1 MSDMYI
7 KGVSSQAFSK
17 IKYNQPRINKVG
29 GKSISLTNPANTN
42 DKQLNVL
49 TPMMLT
55 WGVNE
60 NTDDTTGKKS
70 YDMSLQFP
78 SEDYASD
85 DTTAF
90 LQNLK
95 FLEDKIKTDAIENSK
110 DWLNKTKVSPEVI
123 EALWTP
129 MLKYPKDKTTGEL
142 DYTRSPTLRIK
153 LPYWDNNFNIEL
165 YDVARTKIFP
175 DESNDSLMPSEVIS
189 KGSKVALIIQCGGI
203 WIANGRFGVTWK
215 LIQGVIQMKKS
226 IQGAC
231 RFPDEMLK
239 SMASTITT
247 DESDSP
253 KKHST
258 IIEDS
263 DGEPESSAPVEQP
276 SSDDVEE
283 VKEDDESGKKKKK
296 KSSKNKD

>member
-1 MSDMYI
+1 MSDMYL
-7 KGVSSQAFSK
+7 KGITSEAFSK
-17 IKYNQPRINKVG
+17 VKYNQPRINKVG

-60 NTDDTTGKKS
+60 NTDETTGKKS

-85 DTTAF
+85 DTSAF
-90 LQNLK
+90 LENLK
-95 FLEDKIKTDAIENSK
+95 FLEEKIKNDAIENSK
-110 DWLNKTKVSPEVI
+110 DWLNKTKVSSEVI
-123 EALWTP
+123 DALWTP

-142 DYTRSPTLRIK
+142 DYSRSPTLRIK

-175 DESNDSLMPSEVIS
+175 DSSNDSLMPSEVIS

-203 WIANGRFGVTWK
+203 WIANGRFGVTWR

-239 SMASTITT
+239 SMSSMMSPT
-247 DESDSP
+247 EEQESP
-253 KKHST
+253 KKNQT
-258 IIEDS
+258 MIENS
-263 DGEPESSAPVEQP
+263 DDEQP
-276 SSDDVEE
+276 NHEPTPSDEVEE
-283 VKEDDESGKKKKK
+283 VKEDDDSGKKKKK
-296 KSSKNKD
+296 KTKTKE

>member
-1 MSDMYI
+1 MYL
-7 KGVSSQAFSK
+7 KGITPEAFSK
-17 IKYNQPRINKVG
+17 VKYNQPRINKVG

-60 NTDDTTGKKS
+60 NTDEATGKKS

-85 DTTAF
+85 DTSAF
-90 LQNLK
+90 LANLK
-95 FLEDKIKTDAIENSK
+95 FLEEKIKNDAIENSK
-110 DWLNKTKVSPEVI
+110 DWLNKTKVSSEVI
-123 EALWTP
+123 DALWTP

-142 DYTRSPTLRIK
+142 DYSRSPTLRIK

-239 SMASTITT
+239 SMSSMMSPT
-247 DESDSP
+247 EEQESP
-253 KKHST
+253 KKNQT
-258 IIEDS
+258 MIENS
-263 DGEPESSAPVEQP
+263 DDEQP
-276 SSDDVEE
+276 NHEPTPSDEVEE
-283 VKEDDESGKKKKK
+283 VKEDDDSGKKKKK
-296 KSSKNKD
+296 KTKTKE

>member
-1 MSDMYI
+1 MYL
-7 KGVSSQAFSK
+7 KGITPEAFSK
-17 IKYNQPRINKVG
+17 VKYNQPRINKVG

-60 NTDDTTGKKS
+60 NTDEATGKKS

-78 SEDYASD
+78 SEDYATD
-85 DTTAF
+85 ETTAF
-90 LQNLK
+90 LENLK
-95 FLEDKIKTDAIENSK
+95 FLEEKIKNDAIENSK
-110 DWLNKTKVSPEVI
+110 DWLNKTKVSSEVI
-123 EALWTP
+123 DALWTP
-129 MLKYPKDKTTGEL
+129 MLKYPKDKNTGEL
-142 DYTRSPTLRIK
+142 DYSRSPTLRIK

-239 SMASTITT
+239 SMSSMMSPT
-247 DESDSP
+247 EEQESP
-253 KKHST
+253 KKNQT
-258 IIEDS
+258 MIENS
-263 DGEPESSAPVEQP
+263 DDEQP
-276 SSDDVEE
+276 NHEPAPSDEVEE
-283 VKEDDESGKKKKK
+283 VKEDDDSGKKKKK
-296 KSSKNKD
+296 KTKSKE